1 MKEYKITWE
10 KKDKY
15 LPLQRITRVKATNEI
30 DAKAALYKTMGN
42 EKKVAIVSIEEI
54 ETPTEE
60 ECDK

>member
-30 DAKAALYKTMGN
+30 DAKAVLHKTMGN
-42 EKKVAIVSIEEI
+42 EKKINIISIEEVEI
-54 ETPTEE
+54 SAEE